1 MEHLTRRVVA
11 TTSSHPL
18 TIIRLVLAFVILP
31 HGLQKAFGLFG
42 GFGFSGT
49 MQYFTQTL
57 GIPGPLAFMVFVA
70 ELAAPAALILGLWSR
85 PAAVLIFIN
94 FVVAASMHV
103 PNGFFMNWGGTMPAG
118 AEGYEYHLLVLSM
131 ALAIIV
137 GGAGSISLD
146 RRLTRS

>member
-1 MEHLTRRVVA
+1 VEHLTRRVVA

-18 TIIRLVLAFVILP
+18 AIIRLVLAFVILP

>member
-1 MEHLTRRVVA
+1 MEHLTGRIMA

-18 TIIRLVLAFVILP
+18 AIIRLALAFVILP
-31 HGLQKAFGLFG
+31 HGLQKTFGLFG

-49 MQYFTQTL
+49 MQYFTQAL

-70 ELAAPAALILGLWSR
+70 ELAAPVALILGFWSR
-85 PAAVLIFIN
+85 PAALLIFIN

-103 PNGFFMNWGGTMPAG
+103 SSGFFMNWGGTMPAG

-137 GGAGSISLD
+137 GGAGSVSLD
-146 RRLTRS
+146 RRLTKS

>member
-1 MEHLTRRVVA
+1 MEHITRRIMA
-11 TTSSHPL
+11 TTPSHPL
-18 TIIRLVLAFVILP
+18 TIIRLALAFVILP

-94 FVVAASMHV
+94 FVVAASMHAS
-103 PNGFFMNWGGTMPAG
+103 NGFFMNWGGTMPAG

-137 GGAGSISLD
+137 GGAGSLSLD
-146 RRLTRS
+146 RRLTKS